1 MQREMA
7 VFVSPFWERRNS
19 EANYKSR
26 YFKGRS
32 GFRNPIEND
41 WRNKIYSYKLSFLEM
56 RKKIN
61 GKS

>member
-41 WRNKIYSYKLSFLEM
+41 WRNKTYFYKLPFLEI